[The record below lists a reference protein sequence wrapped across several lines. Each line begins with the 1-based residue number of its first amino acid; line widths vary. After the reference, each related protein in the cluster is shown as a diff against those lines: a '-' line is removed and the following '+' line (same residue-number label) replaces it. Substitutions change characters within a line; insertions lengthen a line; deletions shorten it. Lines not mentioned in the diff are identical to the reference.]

1 MKKTYLVPAV
11 EIQNVAIEN
20 NILTVSV
27 KIDGEYSGTGED
39 IDTKAEADWNIWS
52 DDEE

>member
-20 NILTVSV
+20 NILTVSL
-27 KIDGEYSGTGED
+27 KIEGEYAGGN
-39 IDTKAEADWNIWS
+39 IDTKEEADWNIWS